1 MTGVRR
7 PPARRRAHDARS
19 ARAGPGRAARRAPR
33 TPRGPSTPR
42 TPGYAL
48 LLAVVG
54 VLMVV
59 GLVMVLSAS
68 SVTSVRQYGSTWSVF
83 LKQVLWVAVG
93 VGALVVTQRVDH
105 RRWRVL
111 TGPLLVLAAVLL
123 LLVLIPGVGVR
134 VYGSSRWLGFG
145 PFRIQPS
152 ELAKLA
158 LLLYAADLLGR
169 RADRMD
175 DVRFTLRPVLVVT
188 SVFVALVML
197 QPDMGTTM
205 VICAIALAVLFVAG
219 TPLVPLAAVAV
230 AGTGASLV
238 LAMGEGYRRARLL
251 AFLDPSADPSNT
263 GYHTLQSLNA
273 LGEGGIGGVGLGAGR
288 AKYGFL
294 PNAHTDFIFAVLG
307 EEAGL
312 IGAIL
317 VVALFCAFAVLGV
330 RTAVRAPDRFG
341 MLLAAGVTAWVCGQA
356 FVNIGAVIGLLP
368 VTGVPLPFVSAGGSS
383 MVVTMAGVGMLLNV
397 ARHAREH

>member
-1 MTGVRR
+1 VTDVRR
-7 PPARRRAHDARS
+7 PSAPRRGARRT
-19 ARAGPGRAARRAPR
+19 AP
-33 TPRGPSTPR
+33 PSTRPA
-42 TPGYAL
+42 GYAL
-48 LLAVVG
+48 LLTVVG

-68 SVTSVRQYGSTWSVF
+68 SVASVRQYGSTWSVF
-83 LKQVLWVAVG
+83 LKQALWVAVG
-93 VGALVVTQRVDH
+93 AAALVVTQRVDYH
-105 RRWRVL
+105 RWRAL
-111 TGPLLVLAAVLL
+111 SGPLLVLSGA
-123 LLVLIPGVGVR
+123 LLVLVLLPGIGVR
-134 VYGSSRWLGFG
+134 VYGASRWLGFG
-145 PFRIQPS
+145 PLRVQPS

-158 LLLYAADLLGR
+158 VLLYSADLLTR
-169 RADRMD
+169 RGDRMHD
-175 DVRFTLRPVLVVT
+175 SRLTLRPVMAVT
-188 SVFVALVML
+188 SVLVVLVMR

-205 VICAIALAVLFVAG
+205 VICFLVLAVLFVAG
-219 TPLVPLAAVAV
+219 TPLVPLGAVAV
-230 AGTGASLV
+230 AGASASMV

-263 GYHTLQSLNA
+263 GYQTLQSLNA

-307 EEAGL
+307 EEVGL

-330 RTAVRAPDRFG
+330 RAAVRAPDRFG
-341 MLLAAGVTAWVCGQA
+341 MLVAAGVTAWVCGQA

-368 VTGVPLPFVSAGGSS
+368 VTGVPLPFISAGGSS

-397 ARHAREH
+397 ARHARER